1 MNEKFIW
8 IFCQHCIVFK
18 QTNCAQ
24 TLKSLD
30 VKVYIFVMQ
39 ETSRPACD
47 LMESFI
53 RPRAARNTD
62 LEWRFIVNDLEVLV
76 WCSCIHFWTAFWDTK
91 CYNCWDFLLRWY
103 TIIMYQSHLNR
114 IQYQLAQQENK
125 KLLTMKVATWTPV
138 SSGGHR
144 VSADCAGRQ
153 VYGKSWMQWILAGT
167 GRVNHDIIC
176 SIELSSLALIN

>member
-1 MNEKFIW
+1 M
-8 IFCQHCIVFK
+8 
-18 QTNCAQ
+18 
-24 TLKSLD
+24 D

-76 WCSCIHFWTAFWDTK
+76 WCSCIHFWTAFWDNNK

-125 KLLTMKVATWTPV
+125 KPQKEA
-138 SSGGHR
+138 
-144 VSADCAGRQ
+144 
-153 VYGKSWMQWILAGT
+153 
-167 GRVNHDIIC
+167 VNHESSHMNTCIDRQEDTEYQQIVRVGKCMGNHEC
-176 SIELSSLALIN
+176 SGSWPGQVGLITI

>member
-1 MNEKFIW
+1 MDYKIYKSPKTPMNEKFIW

-18 QTNCAQ
+18 QTNFAQ
-24 TLKSLD
+24 ALKSLD
-30 VKVYIFVMQ
+30 VKAYIFVMQ

-125 KLLTMKVATWTPV
+125 KPQKEA
-138 SSGGHR
+138 
-144 VSADCAGRQ
+144 
-153 VYGKSWMQWILAGT
+153 
-167 GRVNHDIIC
+167 VNHESSHMNTCIVRRTQ
-176 SIELSSLALIN
+176 SISRLCGSASVWEIMNAVDLGRDR